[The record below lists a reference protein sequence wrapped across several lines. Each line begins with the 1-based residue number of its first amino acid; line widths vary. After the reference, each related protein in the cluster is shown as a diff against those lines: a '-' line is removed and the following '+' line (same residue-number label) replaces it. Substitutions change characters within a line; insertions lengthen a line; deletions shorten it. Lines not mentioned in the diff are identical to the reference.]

1 MPNFVHETPR
11 FTPIRFTLAPGSSGA
26 NTVVAAV
33 TSLKIRVLSLWMSPA
48 SAVNAKW
55 QSSTTSDITKLFYM
69 PSAGVGVTLPHNPM
83 GWFQTVAGELL
94 NLDLSG
100 AVVVNV
106 GGVYIAV

>member
-11 FTPIRFTLAPGSSGA
+11 FTPIRFTAAPASSGA
-26 NTVVAAV
+26 NTIIAAV
-33 TSLKIRVLSLWMSPA
+33 TGLKIRVLSLWMSPA
-48 SAVNAKW
+48 TAVNAKW
-55 QSSTTSDITKLFYM
+55 QSSTTSDLTKLFYM
-69 PSAGVGVTLPHNPM
+69 PSSHPGVVLPHNPM

-106 GGVYIAV
+106 GGVYITV